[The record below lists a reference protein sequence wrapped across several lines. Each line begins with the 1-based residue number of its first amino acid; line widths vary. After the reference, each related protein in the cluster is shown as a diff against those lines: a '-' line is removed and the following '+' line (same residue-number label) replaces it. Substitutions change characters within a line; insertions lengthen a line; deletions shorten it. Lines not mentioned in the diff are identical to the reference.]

1 MDDVMRYIVEA
12 IGSVGFPIV
21 VSGALFWYMT
31 KSNESHKQE
40 IDKLSEAVNNNTVV
54 IQKLIDKLE
63 KWGLKCTQIR
73 DLLNTQK
80 WYSL

>member
-40 IDKLSEAVNNNTVV
+40 INKLSEAVNNNTVV

-63 KWGLKCTQIR
+63 K
-73 DLLNTQK
+73 
-80 WYSL
+80 